1 MQTQAYAEI
10 HIHSSTH
17 TSNTLTSNQE
27 PEKVIQVFINEHLG
41 KRINKYKYEHMY
53 IELYI
58 CLHTIIY
65 FDNIL
70 KLNQFPASTNIFDS
84 I

>member
-1 MQTQAYAEI
+1 MQTQANAEI
-10 HIHSSTH
+10 HIHSSMH

-41 KRINKYKYEHMY
+41 KRIHKYKYEHMY
-53 IELYI
+53 ILYRR
-58 CLHTIIY
+58 LHKIIY

-70 KLNQFPASTNIFDS
+70 KLNRFPTSTKIFDS